1 MCPSSTDNVPVQP
14 STPNSKAVTPLHAYD
29 CIIATQHPDLHL
41 TLTGNSVY
49 LKPIPVYMLCVDFWR
64 WLAVAPN
71 DKNQATYK
79 AAMGFMRTYCLL
91 IRYASDFRKA
101 ALIHELIPR
110 DLKVKITYESFVGF
124 ISQFANVP
132 DSDVAPRYTH
142 GELALRSFV
151 SPHRLFLEAP
161 EEDETED
168 GDNEKERTENQPASA
183 SSYKSWSVSSGPV
196 TTAKADDPS
205 TLAPS
210 LFELSSMLFL
220 LFFGGHADMVL
231 DGRFG
236 DGEMARY
243 RTSRPGLCVGHVDS
257 DSGDWHLCRGVL
269 GCKEEEDKENVAG
282 RRRLG
287 KGWNCRK
294 MTATWFN

>member
-1 MCPSSTDNVPVQP
+1 MVALKVVERHRVGVDRFYGLDFSLVYDPTTGCLSRRDGLPMLPGQPWASLSSNDELLSNVERDHKVSSLERLKSSMYIP

-49 LKPIPVYMLCVDFWR
+49 LKPIPVYMLCVDFWH

-220 LFFGGHADMVL
+220 LFFGG
-231 DGRFG
+231 
-236 DGEMARY
+236 
-243 RTSRPGLCVGHVDS
+243 PC
-257 DSGDWHLCRGVL
+257 
-269 GCKEEEDKENVAG
+269 
-282 RRRLG
+282 
-287 KGWNCRK
+287 
-294 MTATWFN
+294 

>member
-1 MCPSSTDNVPVQP
+1 MSISPSSTDNVPVQP
-14 STPNSKAVTPLHAYD
+14 LTPNSKAVTPLHAYD
-29 CIIATQHPDLHL
+29 YIIATQHPDLHL

-49 LKPIPVYMLCVDFWR
+49 LKPIPVYMLYVDFWR

-91 IRYASDFRKA
+91 VRYASDFRKA

-220 LFFGGHADMVL
+220 LFFWGAMLIWSWTDASGTVRWLVIVPLGLVFVL
-231 DGRFG
+231 VMLTVIVVIGIYVEGFWV
-236 DGEMARY
+236 ARKK
-243 RTSRPGLCVGHVDS
+243 RTNKMSLEG
-257 DSGDWHLCRGVL
+257 GDWG
-269 GCKEEEDKENVAG
+269 EDGTVE
-282 RRRLG
+282 R
-287 KGWNCRK
+287 
-294 MTATWFN
+294 